1 MAALALRDRREIYR
15 IDFLL
20 GNNCCS
26 RGEVDVPSELSCH
39 WRDSDGRRLDERGL
53 WCYAHGMGGC
63 RGCRADGG
71 QGTVIFLAAHVHP
84 PTHFHVQNLDA
95 PVLSSQ
101 TAGVLSSA
109 RHHHPPLPPTTMN
122 STQAFQLFRACR
134 SAVPARG
141 VTRTAAVAARRRAAT
156 AGVRYYSD
164 KSSAAESSE
173 AKAGGKEGEG
183 DAGTPSATSECEE
196 KLKKKEAEV
205 VDLTVRC
212 PASRL
217 IVHR

>member
-1 MAALALRDRREIYR
+1 MSYR
-15 IDFLL
+15 ATGGTRMDDDWT
-20 GNNCCS
+20 
-26 RGEVDVPSELSCH
+26 RGVSGAMRTAWGVVGVVEQTEGKV
-39 WRDSDGRRLDERGL
+39 RLYKYKSTL
-53 WCYAHGMGGC
+53 
-63 RGCRADGG
+63 
-71 QGTVIFLAAHVHP
+71 IFLAAHVHP